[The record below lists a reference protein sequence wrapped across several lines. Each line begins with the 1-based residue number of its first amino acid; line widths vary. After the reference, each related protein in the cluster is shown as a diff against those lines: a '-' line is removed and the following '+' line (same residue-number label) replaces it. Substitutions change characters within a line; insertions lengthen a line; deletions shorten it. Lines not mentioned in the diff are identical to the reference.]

1 MDKPF
6 DRKRRQLLK
15 IMGVAGLSATTPLL
29 IASRK
34 PSETITKPI
43 PASGEQLPV
52 IGLGTSRVFDVGRD
66 VAELSKL
73 REVVSIMASVENS
86 MLDTSPMYG
95 EAERVSGDLVE
106 NLAVRRRLFFA
117 TKVWTDGRQ
126 AGIKQ
131 MQQSQRLLKTQT
143 IDLMQIHNLVDW
155 KTHIKTLRDWKEQ
168 GIIRYLGITHYTE
181 SAHDAVVQVMKQ
193 TPLDFLQINYS
204 LAEPEAGN
212 RVLPLAQDKGIAVIA
227 NRPFARGSL
236 FRTTRSQPLPDWAA
250 EIDCDSWAQFFLKFV
265 VSHPTI
271 TCAIPA
277 TSKAKHMLDNQAA
290 GRGRLPDSR
299 TRKRMQDFI
308 AAVD

>member
-1 MDKPF
+1 MNKHF

-15 IMGVAGLSATTPLL
+15 IMGGAGLAATTPLL
-29 IASRK
+29 IASQK
-34 PSETITKPI
+34 PSEIITKPI
-43 PASGEQLPV
+43 PSSGEQLPV
-52 IGLGTSRVFDVGRD
+52 IGLGTSRVFNVGRD

-73 REVVSIMASVENS
+73 REVVRILASVENS

-95 EAERVSGDLVE
+95 EAERVTGDLVE
-106 NLAVRRRLFFA
+106 NLAVRKRLFFA

-131 MQQSQRLLKTQT
+131 MQESQRLLKTHT

-155 KTHIKTLRDWKEQ
+155 KTHIETLRDWKEQ

-181 SAHDAVVQVMKQ
+181 SAHDDVIRVINQ

-204 LAEPEAGN
+204 LAEPEAEN
-212 RVLPLAQDKGIAVIA
+212 RVLPLAQHKGIAVIA

-236 FRTTRSQPLPDWAA
+236 FRATRGQPLPDWAA
-250 EIDCDSWAQFFLKFV
+250 EIGCDSWAQFFLKFA
-265 VSHPTI
+265 VSHPAI

-290 GRGRLPDSR
+290 GKGGLADSS
-299 TRKRMQDFI
+299 TRKRMQEFF
-308 AAVD
+308 AVL

>member
-1 MDKPF
+1 MNKHF
-6 DRKRRQLLK
+6 DQKRRRLLK
-15 IMGVAGLSATTPLL
+15 IMGGAGLAAATPLFS
-29 IASRK
+29 ANQK
-34 PSETITKPI
+34 PTESITKPI
-43 PASGEQLPV
+43 PSSGERLPV

-73 REVVSIMASVENS
+73 REVVRILASVENS

-106 NLAVRRRLFFA
+106 TLAVRKQLFFA
-117 TKVWTDGRQ
+117 TKVWTDGREE
-126 AGIKQ
+126 GIKQ
-131 MQQSQRLLKTQT
+131 MQESQRLLKSQI

-168 GIIRYLGITHYTE
+168 GLIRHLGITHYNE

-204 LAEPEAGN
+204 LAEPEAEN
-212 RVLPLAQDKGIAVIA
+212 RVLPVAQDKGIAVIA
-227 NRPFARGSL
+227 NRPFARGAL
-236 FRTTRSQPLPDWAA
+236 FRATQGRSLPDWAV
-250 EIDCDSWAQFFLKFV
+250 EIDCTSWAQFFLKFI
-265 VSHPTI
+265 VSHPAI

-290 GRGRLPDSR
+290 GRGRLPDKKMR
-299 TRKRMQDFI
+299 ERMQRLI
-308 AAVD
+308 ATV